1 MSGEKPSLLEFPC
14 DFPIKLF
21 GLNQAGLETL
31 ILAIVRSHVPD
42 ITEDALSSR
51 LSMGGKYT
59 AVTITVCA
67 QSQSQLDAIY
77 QDLTARV
84 EIIMAL

>member
-1 MSGEKPSLLEFPC
+1 MSEEKPPLLEFPC
-14 DFPIKLF
+14 NFPIKLF

-42 ITEDALSSR
+42 ITADALSSR
-51 LSMGGKYT
+51 LSKGGKYT

-77 QDLTARV
+77 RDLTACV
-84 EIIMAL
+84 EIVMAL